1 MPAVTKLW
9 RLLPHD
15 RTAIE
20 HLARQLGVS
29 PIIAQLLL
37 NRDIGKPEAAKRF
50 LEASLAGMHPP
61 ASLPGVPEA
70 VERLYR
76 AVEQKKKICVYGD
89 YDVDGT
95 TGTAILVG
103 LFQQLGSPV
112 EFYVPHRLEEGY
124 GVNSEALTQL
134 AESGVKVV
142 VTVDCGIASLAE
154 ADVAKKLGLELIVT
168 DHHEMKATLPKAA
181 VCVHPRLPGTN
192 YPFGGLSGAGVAFKL
207 AWALAVK
214 HCGSEKVTPALRD
227 YLLDALCLATLGL
240 VADVVPL
247 HDENRIL
254 VKHGLNRLNT
264 KPPLGIKALI
274 ESAKLPADKLI
285 KAEDI
290 GYKLG
295 PRINAAGRLGCARLV
310 VEMFTTANP
319 AKAREVADF
328 LDNQNSQRQTIERKM
343 TAQAKEMADAMM
355 TEDLSGIVL
364 AHAEWHP
371 GVVGIV
377 ASRIVEYTGC
387 PAVLFAIV
395 PDAEVVTGSGRSI
408 HGFEL
413 HEALNACDDVLA
425 GHGGHAMAAGAKIRP
440 LMIPVFRE
448 RFAQYAAEH
457 FPTGVAPAPQVRI
470 DAEVPLSSLTL
481 GLLNDLNKLE
491 PYGADNPKPRFLA
504 GNLQIVGEPK
514 KIGAGERHLSFKVK
528 QGSTSMRAV
537 AFGMG
542 DRVVELMSDGGRC
555 CLTFTPTINE
565 WNGMRS
571 VELMVDDFQ
580 TGPTATLG

>member
-15 RTAIE
+15 RMAIE
-20 HLARQLGVS
+20 QLARQLNVS
-29 PIIAQLLL
+29 PIVAQLLL
-37 NRDIGKPEAAKRF
+37 NREIVKPDDAKRF
-50 LEASLAGMHPP
+50 MEASLAGMHPP
-61 ASLPGVPEA
+61 ELLPGVPPA
-70 VERLYR
+70 VSLLYK
-76 AVEQKKKICVYGD
+76 AIEQKKRICVYGD

-103 LFQQLGSPV
+103 LLQRLGAAV

-124 GVNSEALTQL
+124 GVNAEALTQL
-134 AESGVKVV
+134 AESGVQVV

-154 ADVAKKLGLELIVT
+154 AVVAKKLGIQLIVT
-168 DHHEMKATLPKAA
+168 DHHEMKATLPDAA

-192 YPFGGLSGAGVAFKL
+192 YPFGELSGAGVAFKL
-207 AWALAVK
+207 AWALAVR
-214 HCGSEKVTPALRD
+214 HCGSEKVSPVLRD
-227 YLLDALCLATLGL
+227 FLLDALCLATLGL

-274 ESAKLPADKLI
+274 ESAKLPADKPI
-285 KAEDI
+285 KSEDI
-290 GYKLG
+290 GFKLG

-319 AKAREVADF
+319 VRAREVAEF
-328 LDNQNSQRQTIERKM
+328 LDGQNSQRQTIERKM
-343 TAQAKEMADAMM
+343 TAQAKEMADELMKQQV
-355 TEDLSGIVL
+355 SGIVL
-364 AHAEWHP
+364 GHAEWHP

-377 ASRIVEYTGC
+377 ASRIVEHTGC
-387 PAVLFAIV
+387 PTVLFALV

-408 HGFEL
+408 PGFEL
-413 HEALNACDDVLA
+413 HEALQACDDLLV
-425 GHGGHAMAAGAKIRP
+425 GHGGHAMAAGAKLRP
-440 LMIPVFRE
+440 MLLPNFRD

-457 FPTGVAPAPQVRI
+457 FPRGVVPAPQLRI

-491 PYGADNPKPRFLA
+491 PYGAENPKPRFLA
-504 GNLQIVGEPK
+504 GNLQIVGEPR
-514 KIGAGERHLSFKVK
+514 KIGGGERHLSLKVK
-528 QGSTSMRAV
+528 QGSTTMRAV
-537 AFGMG
+537 AFGMAE
-542 DRVVELMSDGGRC
+542 RLEELMSEEGKC
-555 CLTFTPTINE
+555 CLAFTPFMNE
-565 WNGMRS
+565 WNGNRS
-571 VELMVDDFQ
+571 VELMIDDFQ
-580 TGPTATLG
+580 AGPVATLG